1 MPPDIKRFRI
11 ALYGILIENG
21 AVLVTETRGKS
32 GVDFVNF
39 PGGGLER
46 GEDPASG
53 LLRELKEETGLLVR
67 PTRCLYS
74 SMMFHRSFVK
84 ADRQLFGVYWGV
96 ERVGGKLRKNG
107 NGDDVKRVFWASK
120 HELLGLPFTTFD
132 REVLPEI
139 LALL

>member
-1 MPPDIKRFRI
+1 
-11 ALYGILIENG
+11 
-21 AVLVTETRGKS
+21 
-32 GVDFVNF
+32 
-39 PGGGLER
+39 
-46 GEDPASG
+46 
-53 LLRELKEETGLLVR
+53 
-67 PTRCLYS
+67 
-74 SMMFHRSFVK
+74 MMFHRSFVK